1 MTWNYVVG
9 FFDGEGSI
17 TKNGSGFRITIVQTN
32 KEVLEEI
39 KKFIQLGG
47 VMEITKRKLH
57 WKDCWVYYIASPK
70 DVHIFFNKS
79 FTLFN
84 SQKKFSY

>member
-1 MTWNYVVG
+1 MTWNYVAG

-47 VMEITKRKLH
+47 CYGNYKKKTTLERLLGLLYSQPKR
-57 WKDCWVYYIASPK
+57 CSY
-70 DVHIFFNKS
+70 FF
-79 FTLFN
+79 
-84 SQKKFSY
+84 

>member
-47 VMEITKRKLH
+47 VLWKL
-57 WKDCWVYYIASPK
+57 
-70 DVHIFFNKS
+70 
-79 FTLFN
+79 
-84 SQKKFSY
+84 QKENYTGKIVGFII